1 MVLNRADVTEAHLI
15 ITTRSL
21 LLVYDENYAPPQS
34 PNWDRN
40 RLYQVKMLILRAT
53 CLLISQQ
60 RFHDDLMR
68 LDSTICDFGWPAP
81 PFTLSDPDGVS
92 VSLIDRLQ
100 GKGLLI
106 AFICNHC
113 PYVHAVIDRLVDD
126 IKTLQKEGINAIAV
140 MPNDYRSVPAD
151 GPRQMKVF
159 AETHG
164 FTFPYLIDEDQS
176 VARAYG
182 AVCTPDFFGFN
193 SSGELQYRGRLDD
206 ARMAD
211 PTNRTPELLNAMRL
225 IAKTGEGPRVQK
237 PSMGCSIKWR

>member
-1 MVLNRADVTEAHLI
+1 
-15 ITTRSL
+15 
-21 LLVYDENYAPPQS
+21 
-34 PNWDRN
+34 
-40 RLYQVKMLILRAT
+40 
-53 CLLISQQ
+53 
-60 RFHDDLMR
+60 MR
-68 LDSTICDFGWPAP
+68 LDSTVCDFGWPAP

-151 GPRQMKVF
+151 SPRQMKVF

-176 VARAYG
+176 VARVYG